1 MSTLSA
7 ITFISSS
14 QSHKI
19 VIVVSCQHYIT
30 ISRGLGL
37 GLIINKMKNQNPMLL
52 HQEKVIIDLI
62 TDH

>member
-37 GLIINKMKNQNPMLL
+37 IINKMKNQNPMLL